1 MHCLGNSI
9 LFRAK
14 TAFQNKAAKEIA
26 PSGEPLSKKAIAST
40 GETRVKNPTQKASKR
55 VINSTPQGAR
65 KERLYQGKHKA
76 KQRLSSAIV
85 RTPNGWGGIRT
96 PGSLTTTPVFKTGA
110 LNRSATH
117 PTNVFTGF
125 S

>member
-1 MHCLGNSI
+1 VHCLGNSI

-55 VINSTPQGAR
+55 VVNSTPKGAR
-65 KERLYQGKHKA
+65 TEHAKSTQRATLPRKTQGETVV
-76 KQRLSSAIV
+76 IV
-85 RTPNGWGGIRT
+85 GYC
-96 PGSLTTTPVFKTGA
+96 
-110 LNRSATH
+110 
-117 PTNVFTGF
+117 
-125 S
+125 

>member
-40 GETRVKNPTQKASKR
+40 GETRVINPTQKASKR
-55 VINSTPQGAR
+55 VVNSTPKGAR
-65 KERLYQGKHKA
+65 TEHARSTQRAILPRKTQAKHVDFV
-76 KQRLSSAIV
+76 SYC
-85 RTPNGWGGIRT
+85 
-96 PGSLTTTPVFKTGA
+96 
-110 LNRSATH
+110 
-117 PTNVFTGF
+117 
-125 S
+125 

>member
-1 MHCLGNSI
+1 VHCLGNSI

-55 VINSTPQGAR
+55 VVNSTPKGAR
-65 KERLYQGKHKA
+65 TEHAKSDSTKENTGETRGFRQLLLDIQTDGEGVTKKSQKPLFFLGLRRFA
-76 KQRLSSAIV
+76 KTKLPSNL
-85 RTPNGWGGIRT
+85 P
-96 PGSLTTTPVFKTGA
+96 
-110 LNRSATH
+110 
-117 PTNVFTGF
+117 
-125 S
+125 